1 MRELFLLDQNINYL
15 NHGSYGA
22 CPKTVFDDYQSWQKR
37 IEYQPV
43 QFLSRDIYKHLE
55 YSRETLGRYVKCDKN
70 DLIFYSNPSS
80 AINTI
85 INNLKLTINDE
96 VLMSTHEYGA
106 LIRAWGESAK
116 TKGFKLIEQ
125 HIKLPLSTEEAFI
138 KEFWSGVNKRT
149 KIIFLSQITSATG
162 LIFPVKK
169 ICELASKVGIIT
181 IIDGAHVPGHINL
194 DIDNMDCD
202 FYSGACH
209 KWLCGPKGS
218 SFLYVKKK
226 FQKDFRPLVISW
238 GEYGDDP
245 GPTKFLQNFQ
255 WQGTTDMSSFLSIPS
270 AINFQEKHNWI
281 AVQKKCK
288 MLVRKTKEELSN
300 LFKDDGLSVGKGW
313 LGQMVSFPLPRGK
326 FKNLKSKLLNH
337 YRIEVPI
344 FNWRDREYIRVS
356 IQAYNKWDD
365 IVQLIRALK
374 YISK

>member
-1 MRELFLLDQNINYL
+1 MKELFFLDQNIIYL

-22 CPKTVFDDYQSWQKR
+22 CPKPVFDDYQSWQKK

-43 QFLSRDIYKHLE
+43 QFLSKDIYKYLE
-55 YSRETLGRYVKCDKN
+55 HSREALGNYVKCDKN
-70 DLIFYSNPSS
+70 DLIFYANPSS

-85 INNLKLTINDE
+85 ISNLKLTINDE

-106 LIRAWGESAK
+106 LIRAWKKSAK
-116 TKGFKLIEQ
+116 IKGFKVIEQ
-125 HIKLPLSTEEAFI
+125 HIKLPLSTEKDFV

-149 KIIFLSQITSATG
+149 KVIFLSQITSATA
-162 LIFPVKK
+162 LIFPVKQ
-169 ICELASKVGIIT
+169 ICELASKAGIIT

-194 DIDNMDCD
+194 NIKNMDCD

-226 FQKDFRPLVISW
+226 FQKNFMPLVISW
-238 GEYGDDP
+238 GKYGDDP

-255 WQGTTDMSSFLSIPS
+255 WQGTTDISSFLTVPS
-270 AINFQEKHNWI
+270 AINFQVKNNWI
-281 AVQKKCK
+281 SIQKECRG
-288 MLVRKTKEELSN
+288 LIRKTKDELSD
-300 LFKDDGLSVGKGW
+300 LFNDEGLSVGGDW
-313 LGQMVSFPLPRGK
+313 LGQMVSFPLPKGK
-326 FKNLKSKLLNH
+326 FKNLKFILLND

-356 IQAYNKWDD
+356 VQAYNKWDD
-365 IVQLIRALK
+365 ITQLIKALK
-374 YISK
+374 TISK